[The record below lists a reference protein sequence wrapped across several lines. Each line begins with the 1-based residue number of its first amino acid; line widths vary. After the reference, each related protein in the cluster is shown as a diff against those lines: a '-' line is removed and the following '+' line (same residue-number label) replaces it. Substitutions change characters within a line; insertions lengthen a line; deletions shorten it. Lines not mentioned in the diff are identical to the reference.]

1 MALGRA
7 VRQMEVEDQALDL
20 SIYFGRWN
28 LFREMEVEDKAEQIP
43 LQHRDRDLAQLR
55 DIPHPLPDGR
65 WTG

>member
-1 MALGRA
+1 MALERA
-7 VRQMEVEDQALDL
+7 AWKMEVEDQALYL
-20 SIYFGRWN
+20 SIYSGRRN
-28 LFREMEVEDKAEQIP
+28 LFREMEVEDKAEEDP